1 MATCSRCGREAT
13 FTSKGGER
21 VCDHHYHAVFAV
33 APTIL
38 STSTTADAL
47 GARAVESA
55 AGISAGGGGP
65 TSTRRGLLARL
76 WRRLRRR

>member
-1 MATCSRCGREAT
+1 MTTCSRCGREAT

-55 AGISAGGGGP
+55 AAISSGGDGP
-65 TSTRRGLLARL
+65 SPRGRGRLARL
-76 WRRLRRR
+76 YRRLRGR